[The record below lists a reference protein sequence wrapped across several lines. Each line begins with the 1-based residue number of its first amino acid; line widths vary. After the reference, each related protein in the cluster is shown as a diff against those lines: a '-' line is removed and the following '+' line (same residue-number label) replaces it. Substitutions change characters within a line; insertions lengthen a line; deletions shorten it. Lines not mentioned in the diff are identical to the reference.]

1 MLETRS
7 STIPFLYEMI
17 VTGDSCF
24 VLISKI
30 KNWDIKQSKKKKLS
44 RECPSAWFVPFRG
57 LQHSSCMTHAENGNI
72 HMPNG
77 MRLPMSEDK
86 CRNSSYPQDEGATVL
101 AHPWAIWAHKCTIAH
116 RLGNSALMHKS
127 STDCLRHDLKG
138 LLEKRWLVYVPHT
151 VDSYL
156 WYYEWGW
163 GITACLW

>member
-1 MLETRS
+1 MKRDGKVSDLVFLTCPTLGACEVKDKNQVRGRWETPPPGPSLKPGLLGSFWRV
-7 STIPFLYEMI
+7 E
-17 VTGDSCF
+17 
-24 VLISKI
+24 VLLCCPPP
-30 KNWDIKQSKKKKLS
+30 LS
-44 RECPSAWFVPFRG
+44 WVPKAR
-57 LQHSSCMTHAENGNI
+57 LP
-72 HMPNG
+72 PNG

-86 CRNSSYPQDEGATVL
+86 CRNSGYPQDEGATVL